1 MSIKNQK
8 IKAFSVYAS
17 ADLFNKI
24 NMIAKSNDR
33 NRNQQVVRF
42 LKKGVLN
49 SKFKNSELNGD

>member
-1 MSIKNQK
+1 M
-8 IKAFSVYAS
+8 YAS